1 MISLQIIAV
10 GKLKDAWLRE
20 GCAEY
25 CKRLKMWSSI
35 SVVEVEEYR
44 LPDHPSPAQITECV
58 EKEGER
64 ILARL
69 PKGACM
75 IAMCIEGKTMSS
87 EHLAGYLQKT
97 AVNGISTVVLV
108 IGGSYGLSERV
119 KSSASLRLSMSPM
132 TFPHQL
138 ARVMLLEQLYRACS
152 INANT
157 KYHK

>member
-10 GKLKDAWLRE
+10 GKLKDAWMRE

-25 CKRLKMWSSI
+25 CKRLGMWSSV

-44 LPDHPSPAQITECV
+44 LPDHPSPAQIAECV

-64 ILARL
+64 ILAKL
-69 PKGACM
+69 PKGACTV
-75 IAMCIEGKTMSS
+75 AMCIEGKMMSS
-87 EHLAGYLQKT
+87 ERLAAYLQKT
-97 AVNGISTVVLV
+97 AVDGVSTFALV

-119 KSSASLRLSMSPM
+119 KASASLRLSMSPM

-138 ARVMLLEQLYRACS
+138 ARVMLLEQLYRALV
-152 INANT
+152 AR
-157 KYHK
+157 